1 MNYTEA
7 ELSRRSFFRKSAL
20 ALGGLAVVAGPFE
33 ALMAAPKNGGRK
45 PPNGSGSG
53 SGYGPLVPAID
64 SNTGLPLL
72 LLPEGFIYESYGWA
86 GDPMSDGSLTPP
98 AHDGMG
104 VTRTEGGKIWL
115 TRNHEIRGSFPNSN
129 GGSISYDPFSWGG
142 TTNLVFNS
150 STGLWEQAWL
160 SLTGTSTNCAG
171 GATPWG
177 SWLTC
182 EETVDE
188 YNNMTHGWVFEV
200 PADSEADPA
209 PLKAM
214 GRFVHEAVAVDPA
227 TGYVYETED
236 RGTAGFYRFR
246 PNAPGQL
253 EMGGTLEMLKVKR
266 AWQTD
271 LRGSVGVGASFPVEW
286 VEIGDPER
294 PHSPG
299 STTDK
304 LGVYTQGFANGATTF
319 KRLEGAWYGNG
330 MIYFNSTSGGA
341 AGAGQV
347 WEYNIRRER
356 IRLIFESS
364 SRQMLDNPDNITVS
378 PRGGILLCEDG
389 DGAGSPKRLM
399 QLSPDGQLFPFAQN
413 NVNLTGQKNGIAG
426 DFTRFEWA
434 GATFSPDGNWL
445 FVNIQAPG
453 ITFAITGDWSKGS
466 L

>member
-1 MNYTEA
+1 MNYTEDGI
-7 ELSRRSFFRKSAL
+7 SRRSFFRSSAL
-20 ALGGLAVVAGPFE
+20 ALGGLAAMTGPFE

-45 PPNGSGSG
+45 PPNGSG

-72 LLPEGFIYESYGWA
+72 LLPEGFTYESYGWA

-104 VTRTEGGKIWL
+104 VTRTQGGTIWL
-115 TRNHEIRGSFPNSN
+115 TRNHEIRGMLPVYN
-129 GGSISYDPFSWGG
+129 GGAISYDPFSWGG

-171 GATPWG
+171 GVTPWG

-182 EETVDE
+182 EETLDM
-188 YNNMTHGWVFEV
+188 YNGVTHGWVFEV
-200 PADSEADPA
+200 PADQAAVPM
-209 PLKAM
+209 PLRSM
-214 GRFVHEAVAVDPA
+214 GRFVHEAVTIDPA

-246 PNAPGQL
+246 PNIPGQL

-266 AWQTD
+266 SWQKD
-271 LRGSVGVGASFPVEW
+271 LRSNVAVGESFPVEW
-286 VEIGDPER
+286 LEISDPER
-294 PHSPG
+294 AHSPG
-299 STTDK
+299 TTDS
-304 LGVYTQGFANGATTF
+304 LGVYTQGFANGGATF

-330 MIYFNSTSGGA
+330 NIYFNSTTGGS

-356 IRLIFESS
+356 IRLIFESANA
-364 SRQMLDNPDNITVS
+364 QMLDNPDNITVS

-399 QLSPDGQLFPFAQN
+399 ELTADGKLFPFAQN
-413 NVNLTGQKNGIAG
+413 NVVLIGEKNNIAG
-426 DFTRFEWA
+426 DFTRYEWA
-434 GATFSPDGNWL
+434 GATFSPDGTWL

-453 ITFAITGDWSKGS
+453 ITFAITGDWNRGS